1 MNMYKFELRSHL
13 KSMLIWSLT
22 IAGLMLLFMAVY
34 PAFSSDTALMDSII
48 SNYPEEMLKAF
59 GMNTGLPLSSVLGY
73 LVFIFPFIQLAL
85 AIQSANYGFAMLS
98 EEERELT
105 ADFLMSKPVSRGSI
119 FVSKFMAT
127 FTVLAFTNLT
137 VWGATF
143 LSLHLFDNGNAYDAD
158 KIILFLATIVI
169 FQLFF
174 IGIGMLI
181 SVIVKKIRSVL
192 SYSMAL
198 AFGLYILNA
207 LRNIIGGESLG
218 VVSPY
223 YYFDPGY
230 ILEQGSYN
238 MAMLYLSIGVV
249 LISLITSYLLY
260 SKRNIHS
267 L

>member
-1 MNMYKFELRSHL
+1 MNIYKFELRSIL
-13 KSMLIWSLT
+13 KSMFVWSLT

-34 PAFSSDTALMDSII
+34 PAFSSDTALMDSILE
-48 SNYPEEMLKAF
+48 NYPEEMLKAF

-85 AIQSANYGFAMLS
+85 GIQAANYGFAMLS
-98 EEERELT
+98 VEERDLT
-105 ADFLMSKPVSRGSI
+105 ADFLMSKPVSRIGI
-119 FVSKFMAT
+119 IISKFMAT
-127 FTVLAFTNLT
+127 FTALSFTNLT

-143 LSLHLFDNGNAYDAD
+143 LSLYLFDNGNAYDTEN
-158 KIILFLATIVI
+158 IILFLSTIVI

-174 IGIGMLI
+174 ISIGMLV

-192 SYSMAL
+192 SYSMAF

-207 LRNIIGGESLG
+207 LRNIIGGELLG
-218 VVSPY
+218 MISPY

-238 MAMLYLSIGVV
+238 TNMLYLSVGVILV
-249 LISLITSYLLY
+249 SLIASTVLY